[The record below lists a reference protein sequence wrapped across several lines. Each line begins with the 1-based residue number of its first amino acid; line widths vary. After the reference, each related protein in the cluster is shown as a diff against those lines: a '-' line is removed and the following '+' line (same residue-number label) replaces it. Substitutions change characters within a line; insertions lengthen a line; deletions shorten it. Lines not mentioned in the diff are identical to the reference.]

1 MKVDVQ
7 PGDIVACADE
17 CIVVNLFEGVAK
29 PGGPTGAV
37 DTALGGPIAEAVRLG
52 DFRGKKG
59 DVLWLRPAGKIPA
72 KRVLV
77 VGLGEKR
84 GFGLDGVR
92 EASAKAAQ
100 AVRDARV
107 RRFTTVVHGAGV
119 GGLDVEDAA
128 EAMAEGT
135 ILGAYQFDRFKTQ
148 REDIKVL
155 DAVTIL
161 ERERGKLRR
170 VTAGAERGVV
180 IAESVN
186 LARDMANLP
195 SNEKVPTALAGMA
208 LKAARD
214 AKVKCVVLDD
224 AKMRELGMG
233 AVLGVARGS
242 SQPPKFL
249 VLEYEGRVGMKP
261 VALIGKG
268 ITFDTGGISLKP
280 QDSPLGPMYEMKHD
294 MTGAAAV
301 VATMCAAARLGLKVN
316 LVGLAPLTENMPGG
330 NAQKPGD
337 VVTAFDGKTIE
348 VLNTDAEG
356 RLVLADALG
365 YASKWEPQ
373 AMIDVATLTGAA
385 IVALGRKCTAVFS
398 NDRGLVRRLESAA
411 KATGDRVW
419 ELPIWEDY
427 DDLVKSDVADVKN
440 VGGPTAGSIAGA
452 VFLKKFVG
460 NKPWMHLDIAGSCW
474 IHGNETGIK
483 KAYYPKGSSGVPVRI
498 LVQMLRD
505 WNRGG

>member
-7 PGDIVACADE
+7 PGDILARADDAV
-17 CIVVNLFEGVAK
+17 VVNLFEGVTK
-29 PGGPTGAV
+29 PRGATGAF
-37 DTALGGPIAEAVRLG
+37 DDALGGGVVEAIRLG

-59 DVLWLRPAGKIPA
+59 EVLWLRPAGKIPA

-77 VGLGEKR
+77 VGLGESR
-84 GFGLDGVR
+84 GFGIDEVR
-92 EASAKAAQ
+92 QASAKAAQ
-100 AVRDARV
+100 AVREAGV
-107 RRFTTVVHGAGV
+107 KRFATIVHGAGV
-119 GGLDVEDAA
+119 GRIDPETAA
-128 EAMAEGT
+128 EAVAEGAL
-135 ILGAYQFDRFKTQ
+135 LGAYQFTRFKTQ
-148 REDIKVL
+148 RDDLKSV
-155 DAVTIL
+155 DTMTIV
-161 ERERGKLRR
+161 EPEKGKLRR
-170 VTAGAERGVV
+170 ITVGAERGVT

-186 LARDMANLP
+186 LARDLANLP
-195 SNEKVPTALAGMA
+195 SNEKTPTVLAGMA
-208 LKAARD
+208 AKAARE
-214 AKVKCVVLDD
+214 AKVKCTVLDE

-242 SQPPKFL
+242 NQPPKFL
-249 VLEYEGRVGMKP
+249 VLEYEGRKGMKP

-280 QDSPLGPMYEMKHD
+280 QSGPLGEMSEMKHD
-294 MTGAAAV
+294 MSGAATV
-301 VATMCAAARLGLKVN
+301 VATVCAVARLGLKVN
-316 LVGLAPLTENMPGG
+316 VVGLAPLTENMPGG

-348 VLNTDAEG
+348 VINTDAEG

-373 AMIDVATLTGAA
+373 AMIDIATLTGAA
-385 IVALGRKCTAVFS
+385 VIALGRKCTAVFS

-411 KATGDRVW
+411 KTTGDRVW
-419 ELPIWEDY
+419 ELPVWEDY
-427 DDLVKSDVADVKN
+427 DDLVKSDVADMKN

-460 NKPWMHLDIAGSCW
+460 GKPWMHLDIAGSCW

-483 KAYYPKGSSGVPVRI
+483 KAYYPKGASGVPVRM

-505 WNRGG
+505 WNHGG